1 MARHNEL
8 GKAGEQLAVSF
19 LLKKGYKILECNWR
33 YSRAEV
39 DIIAMDSDTLVCVEV
54 KARSSNMWGSPA
66 MSVTPKKE
74 KLLADALSVYMER
87 IDHQWE
93 VRFDVL
99 AVVIINEQH
108 HEITH
113 FQDAFFPGLH

>member
-8 GKAGEQLAVSF
+8 GKG
-19 LLKKGYKILECNWR
+19 
-33 YSRAEV
+33 
-39 DIIAMDSDTLVCVEV
+39 
-54 KARSSNMWGSPA
+54 SSNMWGSPA